1 MSNDVSIQ
9 VEGER
14 GLRMALDSHF
24 DASVRASRKAMQR
37 TGLRIVA
44 DAKDNLK
51 NNGSVVTGMLRAT
64 GKVQKVEGN
73 PDEVDAGFFGKD
85 SKSGYAAAVEYGR
98 RAGKMPP
105 IDALFAWLKKRNSRR
120 GVKSALQ
127 SFVIHKNATARK
139 HKNRT
144 ADDFLMMAARALAIH
159 IGKHGTRPHPFFGP
173 ALQKNERTFE
183 EEVEKAM
190 MEEIVNGK

>member
-1 MSNDVSIQ
+1 MNGGVSIQ

-64 GKVQKVEGN
+64 GKVQKVEGS

-105 IDALFAWLKKRNSRR
+105 IDALFAWLKKRDSRR
-120 GVKSALQ
+120 GVKSALK
-127 SFVIHKNATARK
+127 SALVYVNAKARK
-139 HKNRT
+139 PKT
-144 ADDFLMMAARALAIH
+144 TDDLLRSAAWGLAKH
-159 IGKHGTRPHPFFGP
+159 IAENGTRPHPFFAP
-173 ALQKNERTFE
+173 AVQKNQNTFE
-183 EEVEKAM
+183 EEVTKAM
-190 MEEIVNGK
+190 MEEIVNGKQ

>member
-1 MSNDVSIQ
+1 MSNDVSIRI
-9 VEGER
+9 EGER
-14 GLRMALDSHF
+14 GLRIALDNHLN
-24 DASVRASRKAMQR
+24 ASVRATRKAMQR
-37 TGLRIVA
+37 TALKIVA

-51 NNGSVVTGMLRAT
+51 SNGSVVTGILRSS
-64 GKVQKVEGN
+64 GKVQRVEGN
-73 PDEVDAGFFGKD
+73 PDAIDAGFFGSD

-105 IDALFAWLKKRNSRR
+105 IDALFVWLKKKNSRR

-159 IGKHGTRPHPFFGP
+159 IGKHGTKPHPFFAP
-173 ALQKNERTFE
+173 AVKKNERTFE
-183 EEVEKAM
+183 EEVTKAM
-190 MEEIVNGK
+190 MEEINNGK